1 MANEREID
9 DNVVVANF
17 ISAAFIALILASI
30 IGFIIN
36 IIPIV
41 GTIGEQTFMV
51 VFGAITLIL
60 HFAMSMD
67 DVEPKH

>member
-9 DNVVVANF
+9 DDVVVTNF
-17 ISAAFIALILASI
+17 IWAAIIALILTSI

-41 GTIGEQTFMV
+41 GTIGEQTFMFV
-51 VFGAITLIL
+51 LGAITLIL
-60 HFAMSMD
+60 HFAISVR